1 MWLIRPKGFGVS
13 FVCLILAL
21 TFGAANLSAQE
32 TTKISGK
39 ITATYTNQDSIV
51 VGDIIGHVL
60 FMSTSE
66 GKNVNTGEHAFMDGA
81 QIVNISCSDLIQGSG
96 VHNGYVKF
104 TKNGDA
110 IYAKWEGKV
119 TTVQTTEG
127 ASATSFEGNLT
138 YTKGTGKFE
147 NIKGNGTFKGEF
159 ISKTEYFTEWQ
170 ADYSLEK

>member
-1 MWLIRPKGFGVS
+1 MGYVRLRKSMAFLACIALLIALGVTS
-13 FVCLILAL
+13 
-21 TFGAANLSAQE
+21 TSAQE
-32 TTKISGK
+32 ATKVSGK
-39 ITATYTNQDSIV
+39 ITATYTDLDSVV

-60 FMSTSE
+60 SLLTSE

-81 QIVNISCSDLIQGSG
+81 QIVNMSYSDLIKGSG
-96 VHNGYVKF
+96 VHHGYVKF

-127 ASATSFEGNLT
+127 APATSFEGILA

-147 NIKGNGTFKGEF
+147 NIKGSGTYKGEF
-159 ISKTEYFTEWQ
+159 ISKTEYSAEWQ
-170 ADYSLEK
+170 TDYSIEK

>member
-1 MWLIRPKGFGVS
+1 MWFIKPRKPGIF
-13 FVCLILAL
+13 FVCFVLAL
-21 TFGAANLSAQE
+21 ALCAANLSAQE

-60 FMSTSE
+60 TMSTSE

-81 QIVNISCSDLIQGSG
+81 QIINMSYSDLIQGNG
-96 VHNGYVKF
+96 VHQGHVKF

-127 ASATSFEGNLT
+127 APATSFEGILT

-170 ADYSLEK
+170 ADYSIEK

>member
-1 MWLIRPKGFGVS
+1 MWFIRVRKLGVF
-13 FVCLILAL
+13 FVCFVLAL
-21 TFGAANLSAQE
+21 VLGVANLSAQE

-81 QIVNISCSDLIQGSG
+81 QIVNMSYSDLIQGSG
-96 VHNGYVKF
+96 VHNGYVNF
-104 TKNGDA
+104 TRNGDA

-119 TTVQTTEG
+119 TTVQTAEG
-127 ASATSFEGNLT
+127 APATSFEGNLT

-147 NIKGNGTFKGEF
+147 NIKGNGTFKGKF
-159 ISKTEYFTEWQ
+159 ISKTEYFVEWQ